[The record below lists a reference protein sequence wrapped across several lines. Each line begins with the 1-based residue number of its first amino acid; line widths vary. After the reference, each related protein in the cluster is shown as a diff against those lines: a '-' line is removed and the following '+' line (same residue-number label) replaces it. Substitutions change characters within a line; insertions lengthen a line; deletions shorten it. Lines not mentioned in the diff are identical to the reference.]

1 MNTHE
6 LNGLSLFRY
15 KRKRTFPNTEKI
27 SPCGKECGRYKPLAE
42 SLK

>member
-1 MNTHE
+1 MVYLYSDIKGNE
-6 LNGLSLFRY
+6 PSLIQ
-15 KRKRTFPNTEKI
+15 TKI